1 MQFWY
6 FNLCSSF
13 IKFNHVIDKL
23 KCIFY
28 ENSYWRDL
36 VDTSIAEFLEKVL
49 AAKTIVTAILKSDL
63 VIALPYLAKLFLQIR
78 PRKNWI
84 MENKLPYANLQ
95 FVSRLPNSVN
105 ILSLKREFPRSFV
118 LVLFID
124 FSLLATFL
132 LIIAKLNVI
141 FRSEC
146 VDSSEFWHS
155 LVKEW
160 KAIKF
165 LSLKDIFY
173 YPITHPPDFE
183 YFSIL
188 STNKS
193 NFKVAFIES
202 LLINL

>member
-1 MQFWY
+1 MHFLWKQLLAWLGWHIY
-6 FNLCSSF
+6 CR
-13 IKFNHVIDKL
+13 
-23 KCIFY
+23 IFRESTGSKNY
-28 ENSYWRDL
+28 SNSN
-36 VDTSIAEFLEKVL
+36 
-49 AAKTIVTAILKSDL
+49 LKSDL
-63 VIALPYLAKLFLQIR
+63 IIALPYLAKLSLQIR

-173 YPITHPPDFE
+173 
-183 YFSIL
+183 
-188 STNKS
+188 
-193 NFKVAFIES
+193 
-202 LLINL
+202 